1 MQGAMNMKEQYTVV
15 GFMPPEFCF
24 AIGGV
29 AVMSMAEAN
38 PATDA
43 VQTSLDRRGQGGP
56 AQPSK

>member
-1 MQGAMNMKEQYTVV
+1 MKEQYTVV